1 MSSPEPE
8 DNDFQF
14 VHQTELR
21 SLQYISRENNVVNDE
36 ASENNESGGHLVVP
50 QSTNESTQLQ
60 RFQTNNPRPFGESSS
75 SQIFKHHLKKLH
87 VAVNKILEVDRSSK
101 HKSLSKKNF
110 KSNQEAYDKMLDAVR
125 ELGSFVVQRQNAPSS
140 SGDHSRTL
148 EEMKFRFSKRV
159 RSKSTTYDDPI
170 SHGLSPSS
178 KTKHLPKSTR
188 RTTSLTKRSK
198 SPNQRSASS
207 HPVSN
212 SRQSYHAK
220 QLNNIENV
228 KILHHAKTT
237 YKVPTSQTINT
248 NTDPVTENVVST
260 QKCTDPENSPE
271 KFYTYDP
278 FRGKNELQMLKL
290 NAYQ

>member
-1 MSSPEPE
+1 MYALLGRGSNMSLVSERKAEGWVLRGRDEGSIWHSIFLIQRAEQDLILGWVFYSESDLSGDIEDKRKESELPYMHMERELGIHGTPRLYVVPSHSLPHKRITGVQSHTLEQSTVTVNSPEPE
-8 DNDFQF
+8 DNDF
-14 VHQTELR
+14 QTELR

-60 RFQTNNPRPFGESSS
+60 RFQTNNPRPFG
-75 SQIFKHHLKKLH
+75 
-87 VAVNKILEVDRSSK
+87 ILEVDRSSK

-198 SPNQRSASS
+198 SP
-207 HPVSN
+207 
-212 SRQSYHAK
+212 
-220 QLNNIENV
+220 
-228 KILHHAKTT
+228 
-237 YKVPTSQTINT
+237 
-248 NTDPVTENVVST
+248 
-260 QKCTDPENSPE
+260 
-271 KFYTYDP
+271 
-278 FRGKNELQMLKL
+278 
-290 NAYQ
+290 